1 MKPWGVSK
9 EKKRAILEAYLRG
22 EKLEVI
28 SVQFGV
34 WLRYAPQLAKAR
46 GFPCRKPGRPNKT
59 SSFPPRADPLLVA
72 LEKQRSCDN
81 TAF

>member
-9 EKKRAILEAYLRG
+9 AKKQAILEAYLRG

-34 WLRYAPQLAKAR
+34 WLRYAPQLARSR
-46 GFPCRKPGRPNKT
+46 GLPCRKIGRPTNV
-59 SSFPPRADPLLVA
+59 SSPHRRADPLLAA
-72 LEKQRSCDN
+72 LRIQSCDV
-81 TAF
+81 AF